1 MNKPS
6 QELFIPAR
14 GATDYTFTIEELFD
28 TRLGQ
33 TIFEVYAKHRDVG
46 RKCLIAECS
55 TRSNALELIRRR
67 RGDGKTIG

>member
-6 QELFIPAR
+6 QELVIPAR

-28 TRLGQ
+28 KRLGQ
-33 TIFEVYAKHRDVG
+33 TVFEVYAKHKDAG

-55 TRSNALELIRRR
+55 TRADARELIRRR
-67 RGDGKTIG
+67 RGDG